1 MAENLMLVKNKIGNR
16 LHFEIITVMCASRFF
31 KFVFPNYN
39 SKLLTKYP
47 VIFSVRQIILN
58 SPLKDNLGECLSK
71 ETEGR
76 RGCC

>member
-39 SKLLTKYP
+39 SKLLTKYHP
-47 VIFSVRQIILN
+47 EIPLEIFSYIN
-58 SPLKDNLGECLSK
+58 SAKFAIKRKS
-71 ETEGR
+71 R
-76 RGCC
+76 RMPIKTNRR